1 MLFYTFYWNFDLL
14 RVRACQCSLLW
25 ETVGALWWPD
35 FYLQGNRHTV
45 FTKCII
51 LCNSECVNISHMI
64 TVNVQCFNTFGGI
77 LIFSTNHCRCL
88 YLHAWHQAIYIW
100 CDGSYIPQSMTFTVV
115 VSVLGLGMKWVSVLH
130 LLSLFVLNFPAISWC
145 ISDFSISTVSMWF
158 FSL

>member
-1 MLFYTFYWNFDLL
+1 
-14 RVRACQCSLLW
+14 
-25 ETVGALWWPD
+25 
-35 FYLQGNRHTV
+35 
-45 FTKCII
+45 
-51 LCNSECVNISHMI
+51 MI

-158 FSL
+158 FHCRILIYEHFSVAFIYDVIETCFKLASCWGWHYYHFMSSLETHG

>member
-1 MLFYTFYWNFDLL
+1 
-14 RVRACQCSLLW
+14 
-25 ETVGALWWPD
+25 
-35 FYLQGNRHTV
+35 
-45 FTKCII
+45 
-51 LCNSECVNISHMI
+51 MI

-130 LLSLFVLNFPAISWC
+130 LLSLFVLNFPEYLDVFLTFQLVPYLCGFFHCRIL
-145 ISDFSISTVSMWF
+145 IYEHFSVAFIYDVIETCFKLASCWGWHYYHFMS
-158 FSL
+158 SLETHG